1 MADFIVICFLILT
14 GLILLAPVALIVFGI
29 IKKKRKLVVVTIIVT
44 LAVALLAAAYCILF
58 PTAFPYVDLWVY
70 GKTAEQVS
78 SVYGEPDYD
87 RETDSIIGYKL
98 EKDNGFFGIMGSN
111 NYYYYY
117 IYFDEKGTAY
127 KVTKQIQFGG

>member
-1 MADFIVICFLILT
+1 MADFIVICLLILA
-14 GLILLAPVALIVFGI
+14 GLIMLAPVALIVFGI
-29 IKKKRKLVVVTIIVT
+29 IKKKRRLVVVTIIVT

-70 GKTAEQVS
+70 GKTSEQVS
-78 SVYGEPDYD
+78 SVYGEPDYI
-87 RETDSIIGYKL
+87 RETGGVIGYKL
-98 EKDNGFFGIMGSN
+98 GKDNGFFGAMDSN

-117 IYFDEKGTAY
+117 IYFDESNTAY